1 MAGHSKWSNIK
12 HRKAA
17 QDNKKGKIWSKC
29 SKAIMVAAKMG
40 GGDPETNLS
49 LRYAIDEAKYANM
62 PKDTIKR
69 AVAKGS
75 GDTGGADYQ
84 DVVFEGYGPGG
95 TAVLVLTLTDNNTR
109 TVGDVRNIFKKKGGS
124 MGNAGTVAF
133 MFQTKGQIIIDAS
146 KYDEET
152 IMDKALEAGA
162 DDVQAPE
169 GADDEN
175 QGVWTVL
182 TDATE
187 FIAVKE
193 ALEADGVEILEAEIA
208 RIPENTV
215 PVAGEDVQK
224 VINLI
229 DTLEDNDDVQKV
241 YTNADFDAADLAK
254 LE

>member
-29 SKAIMVAAKMG
+29 SKAIMVAARSG

-69 AVAKGS
+69 AIEKGS
-75 GDTGGADYQ
+75 GETGGADYQ
-84 DVVFEGYGPGG
+84 EIVYEGYGPGG
-95 TAVLVLTLTDNNTR
+95 TAILILSLTDNNTR
-109 TVGDVRNIFKKKGGS
+109 TVGDVRSIFKKKGGS

-146 KYDEET
+146 KYDEDT

-169 GADDEN
+169 GTDEEN

-182 TDATE
+182 TDIGD
-187 FIAVKE
+187 FISVKE
-193 ALEADGVEILEAEIA
+193 SLEANGIEIVEAEIS

-215 PVAGEDVQK
+215 PVAGEDVAK
-224 VINLI
+224 VMNLI
-229 DTLEDNDDVQKV
+229 EALEDNDDVQKV
-241 YTNADFDAADLAK
+241 YTNADFED
-254 LE
+254 